1 MDGPEFRQRGR
12 EMVDYI
18 VDYMENI
25 SDRRVTPNIEPGYL
39 QELIPKEPPQKPEEW
54 EDVMKDVE
62 DKIMVGVRGK
72 GGKELLLYTI
82 NRIDDPSRSWF
93 CLVKLA
99 SSPQGS

>member
-25 SDRRVTPNIEPGYL
+25 HERRVTPNIEPGYL

-62 DKIMVGVRGK
+62 EKIMVGVSRRK
-72 GGKELLLYTI
+72 ITIFLYE
-82 NRIDDPSRSWF
+82 RVSMPSR
-93 CLVKLA
+93 L
-99 SSPQGS
+99 GDD